1 MWNMYGIAVLVLG
14 LAASAVADVAGEDS
28 FERAIRQADLQWGI
42 HAGDGIGRAEY
53 YGRLMRQIMDG
64 RVSVDYVDRARRPV
78 LSSAVIYGGLPEVE
92 RLLQMGADP
101 DGGDHAIPPLIQ
113 AMSPCQPQKAAL
125 LLRYGADPNGAHR
138 EYGFPPLF
146 AAALESGRRC
156 FELLLDGG
164 ARADYHN
171 VHPHRGIDENAWF
184 MALGAGPPVADK
196 QYFADRLWQLG
207 VDPLQTNRFDMSAM
221 EFAIYLDD
229 EHARLFAGIIRQKRQ
244 AALGGHPPSIPAEGS
259 YFAAIDEG
267 DQDAVMAL
275 WKRGRDPR
283 DAILDG
289 INAIEY
295 AIISAEGRSQL
306 FNPIIRQRLAAVNSA
321 RRQRD

>member
-1 MWNMYGIAVLVLG
+1 MMLHGIAVLVLG
-14 LAASAVADVAGEDS
+14 LAASPAAAEDS

-53 YGRLMRQIMDG
+53 YGRLMQRIMDG
-64 RVSVDYVDRARRPV
+64 WVPADYVDRARRPV
-78 LSSAVIYGGLPEVE
+78 LSSAVIYGGLREVE

-101 DGGDHAIPPLIQ
+101 DGGGHAMPPLIQ
-113 AMSPCQPQKAAL
+113 AMSPCQPRKAAL
-125 LLRYGADPNGAHR
+125 LLRYGADPDGAHG
-138 EYGFPPLF
+138 EYGYTPLF

-171 VHPHRGIDENAWF
+171 VHPHRGIDENALF

-196 QYFADRLWQLG
+196 RYFADRLLQLG

-221 EFAIYLDD
+221 EFAISLDD
-229 EHARLFAGIIRQKRQ
+229 EHARLFADMIRHKRL
-244 AALGGHPPSIPAEGS
+244 AALDGRAPSAPAAGS
-259 YFAAIDEG
+259 YFAAIDRG
-267 DQDAVMAL
+267 DQEAVMAL
-275 WKRGRDPR
+275 WERGEDPR
-283 DAILDG
+283 DALLDG
-289 INAIEY
+289 INAMEY
-295 AIISAEGRSQL
+295 AIISAAGRSQL
-306 FNPIIRQRLAAVNSA
+306 FAPIIRQRLADHS